1 VPDLPVLLDTVP
13 MSSPETKIV
22 FERSDRLLSGAT
34 LAVRGVALPQDLGE
48 SSEVRSAIAITLQ
61 VDATSCQVSE
71 DGTVTATVLIA
82 PGEAFGVSR
91 WLREAAQSVAEV
103 GPPLFDWES
112 SDVAGRGEAVPTPP
126 ASTAAD

>member
-1 VPDLPVLLDTVP
+1 

-34 LAVRGVALPQDLGE
+34 LAVRGVALPREVEQSSDGE
-48 SSEVRSAIAITLQ
+48 MRSAIAITLQ

-71 DGTVTATVLIA
+71 DGTVTATLLIA

-112 SDVAGRGEAVPTPP
+112 SDVAGRGNAEPTGP
-126 ASTAAD
+126 ATTVED